1 MTARAAS
8 SPAAGADISIVRGQG
23 ASGEDTLARDVRHG
37 LAASPKVLPP
47 KHFYDARG
55 SELYE
60 RITTVAEYYP
70 ARCER
75 EILNRRA
82 PELTAGA
89 RELVELG
96 SGMASKTRALLYAM
110 AGSGA
115 LERYVPFDVDESVVV
130 ACAQELVDAYPGLT
144 VHGVVGDF
152 ESDLGL
158 IPSGQHRVLAFLGG
172 TVGNLHAEQ
181 RSLFL
186 REVAGLMGPTDA
198 LLLGTD
204 LVKDRATL
212 EAAYDDAEGVTAEFN
227 KNVLRVINRE
237 LGADFD
243 PDGFEHVS
251 RWVREDSRVEMRLR
265 ARDTVD
271 VGIPALGMTVRFAA
285 GEEMRTEI
293 SCKFTP
299 QAVATELDEAGLR
312 MEAFH
317 TDFEGLFALSRASLR

>member
-1 MTARAAS
+1 MPGA
-8 SPAAGADISIVRGQG
+8 PAADVTIVRGRG
-23 ASGEDTLARDVRHG
+23 ASGENTLADDVRHG
-37 LAASPKVLPP
+37 LTARPKTLPP

-60 RITTVAEYYP
+60 RITTVPEYYP
-70 ARCER
+70 ARSER

-130 ACAQELVDAYPGLT
+130 ACADELVDAYPGLT

-152 ESDLGL
+152 ASDLGL
-158 IPSGQHRVLAFLGG
+158 IPPGQHRVFAFLGG
-172 TVGNLHAEQ
+172 TVGNLLPHQ
-181 RSLFL
+181 RAAFL
-186 REVAGLMGPTDA
+186 GEVAGLMGPTDA

-212 EAAYDDAEGVTAEFN
+212 EAAYDDAQGVTAEFN
-227 KNVLRVINRE
+227 RNVLHVVNRE

-243 PDGFEHVS
+243 PAAFEHVS
-251 RWVREDSRVEMRLR
+251 AWVQDESRIEMRLR
-265 ARDTVD
+265 APEAISARIPSLGLVVD
-271 VGIPALGMTVRFAA
+271 FAA
-285 GEEMRTEI
+285 GEEMRTEV

-299 QAVATELDEAGLR
+299 EAVAEELDAAGLR

-317 TDFEGLFALSRASLR
+317 TDSEGLFALSRASLR

>member
-1 MTARAAS
+1 MAS
-8 SPAAGADISIVRGQG
+8 VPAAEVTIVRGEG
-23 ASGEDTLARDVRHG
+23 ASGEDTLASDVRRG
-37 LAASPKVLPP
+37 LRAAPKVLPP

-55 SELYE
+55 SEIYE

-110 AGSGA
+110 AGSGR
-115 LERYVPFDVDESVVV
+115 LERYVPFDVDESVVA
-130 ACAQELVDAYPGLT
+130 ACADELVDAYPGLV

-152 ESDLGL
+152 GSDLGL
-158 IPSGQHRVLAFLGG
+158 IPPGQHRVFAFLGG
-172 TVGNLHAEQ
+172 TVGNLHAQQ
-181 RSLFL
+181 RRVFL
-186 REVAGLMGPTDA
+186 SEVAGLMGPTDA

-204 LVKDRATL
+204 LVKDRAAL
-212 EAAYDDAEGVTAEFN
+212 EAAYDDAEGLTAQFN
-227 KNVLRVINRE
+227 KNVLHVINRE

-243 PDGFEHVS
+243 PEAFEHVS
-251 RWVREDSRVEMRLR
+251 RWVQDKSRIEMWLR
-265 ARDTVD
+265 ARDALV
-271 VGIPALGMTVRFAA
+271 VRIPALDMTVGFAA
-285 GEEMRTEI
+285 GEEMCTEI

-299 QAVATELDEAGLR
+299 EAVACELDDAGLR

-317 TDFEGLFALSRASLR
+317 TDSEGLFALSRASLR

>member
-1 MTARAAS
+1 MATEAS
-8 SPAAGADISIVRGQG
+8 EVTITRGAGAD
-23 ASGEDTLARDVRHG
+23 AADTLARDVRRG
-37 LAASPKVLPP
+37 LTMEPKQLSPKHL
-47 KHFYDARG
+47 YDPRG

-60 RITTVAEYYP
+60 QITTVAEYYP

-82 PELTAGA
+82 PELTVGA
-89 RELVELG
+89 RELVERG

-130 ACAQELVDAYPGLT
+130 ACADELTDAYPGLA

-152 ESDLGL
+152 ESDLAL
-158 IPSGQHRVLAFLGG
+158 IPLGQHRVFAFLGG
-172 TVGNLHAEQ
+172 TIGNLHAGE
-181 RSLFL
+181 RAAFL
-186 REVAGLMGPTDA
+186 ASVAELMGPTDA

-204 LVKDRATL
+204 LIKDRQTL
-212 EAAYDDAEGVTAEFN
+212 EAAYDDAEGVTAAFDL
-227 KNVLRVINRE
+227 NVLNVMNRR
-237 LGADFD
+237 LHADFD
-243 PDGFEHVS
+243 PAGFQHRSV
-251 RWVREDSRVEMRLR
+251 WVKEEARIEMRLR
-265 ARDTVD
+265 ALRD
-271 VGIPALGMTVRFAA
+271 MTVTVADLDLTVAFTA

-299 QAVATELDEAGLR
+299 RDVEVAFDDAGLR

-317 TDFEGLFALSRASLR
+317 TDSAGMFALSRAVVR

>member
-1 MTARAAS
+1 MGSPAS
-8 SPAAGADISIVRGQG
+8 SPAPDVTIVRGEG
-23 ASGEDTLARDVRHG
+23 ASGEDTLASDVRDG

-47 KHFYDARG
+47 KYFYDARG

-158 IPSGQHRVLAFLGG
+158 IPSGQHRVFAFLGG
-172 TVGNLHAEQ
+172 TVGNLGAEQ
-181 RSLFL
+181 RERFL
-186 REVAGLMGPTDA
+186 NEVAGLMGPTDA

-212 EAAYDDAEGVTAEFN
+212 EAAYDDSEGLTAQFN
-227 KNVLRVINRE
+227 KNVLHVINRE

-243 PDGFEHVS
+243 PGGFEHLS
-251 RWVREDSRVEMRLR
+251 RWVEGESRIEMRLR
-265 ARDTVD
+265 ARDAVS
-271 VGIPALGMTVRFAA
+271 VRIPGLDMTARFDS

-299 QAVATELDEAGLR
+299 EAVASELDAAGLR

-317 TDFEGLFALSRASLR
+317 TDSDGLFALSRASLR

>member
-1 MTARAAS
+1 MATEAPNVTIS
-8 SPAAGADISIVRGQG
+8 HGAGAD
-23 ASGEDTLARDVRHG
+23 AADTIARDVARG
-37 LAASPKVLPP
+37 LALEPRQLSPKHL
-47 KHFYDARG
+47 YDPRG

-60 RITTVAEYYP
+60 QITTVAEYYP

-82 PELTAGA
+82 PELTTGA

-115 LERYVPFDVDESVVV
+115 LERYVPFDVDESVVL
-130 ACAQELVDAYPGLT
+130 ACAEELTDAYPGLA

-152 ESDLGL
+152 ESDLAL
-158 IPSGQHRVLAFLGG
+158 IPQGQHRVFAFLGG
-172 TVGNLHAEQ
+172 TIGNLHAVQ
-181 RSLFL
+181 RATFL
-186 REVAGLMGPTDA
+186 AAVADLMGPTDA

-204 LVKDRATL
+204 LIKDRATL
-212 EAAYDDAEGVTAEFN
+212 EAAYDDAEGVTAAFN
-227 KNVLRVINRE
+227 LNVLDVINRR

-243 PDGFEHVS
+243 PAGFQHRSV
-251 RWVREDSRVEMRLR
+251 WVEDQARIEMRLR
-265 ARDTVD
+265 ALRHMIVTVADLDMTVD
-271 VGIPALGMTVRFAA
+271 FAE

-299 QAVATELDEAGLR
+299 RDVEVAFAEAGLR

-317 TDFEGLFALSRASLR
+317 TDSAGMFALSRAVVR

>member
-1 MTARAAS
+1 MPAEAANVTIS
-8 SPAAGADISIVRGQG
+8 RGEGANAA
-23 ASGEDTLARDVRHG
+23 DTLARDVRHG
-37 LAASPKVLPP
+37 LTASPKQLSP
-47 KHFYDARG
+47 KHLYDPRG

-60 RITTVAEYYP
+60 QITTVAEYYP

-115 LERYVPFDVDESVVV
+115 LERYVPFDVDESVVL
-130 ACAQELVDAYPGLT
+130 ACADELTDAYPGLA

-158 IPSGQHRVLAFLGG
+158 IPLGQHRVFAFLGG
-172 TVGNLHAEQ
+172 TIGNLHAPE
-181 RSLFL
+181 RAAFLASLA
-186 REVAGLMGPTDA
+186 ELMGPTDA

-204 LVKDRATL
+204 LIKDRATL
-212 EAAYDDAEGVTAEFN
+212 EAAYDDVEGVTAAFDL
-227 KNVLRVINRE
+227 NVLDVMNRR
-237 LGADFD
+237 LHANFD
-243 PDGFEHVS
+243 RSGFEHRSVWVQEES
-251 RWVREDSRVEMRLR
+251 RIEMRLR
-265 ARDTVD
+265 AVRAMTVD
-271 VGIPALGMTVRFAA
+271 VTDLDLVVEFEA

-293 SCKFTP
+293 SCKFAP
-299 QAVATELDEAGLR
+299 RDVEVAFEEAGLR

-317 TDFEGLFALSRASLR
+317 TDSAEMFALSRAVVR

>member
-1 MTARAAS
+1 MAS
-8 SPAAGADISIVRGQG
+8 QPVSPDVTIVRGAG
-23 ASGEDTLARDVRHG
+23 ASGEDTLADDVRGG
-37 LAASPKVLPP
+37 LSAVPKVLPP

-96 SGMASKTRALLYAM
+96 SGMASKTRALLYAI

-115 LERYVPFDVDESVVV
+115 LERYVPFDVDQSVVQ
-130 ACAQELVDAYPGLT
+130 ACAAELVDAYPGLA

-152 ESDLGL
+152 ESDLEL
-158 IPSGQHRVLAFLGG
+158 IPAGQHRVFAFLGG
-172 TVGNLHAEQ
+172 TVGNLHADQ
-181 RSLFL
+181 RHSFL
-186 REVAGLMGPTDA
+186 SAVAGLMGPTDA

-212 EAAYDDAEGVTAEFN
+212 EAAYDDAEGLTASFN
-227 KNVLRVINRE
+227 RNVLHVINRE
-237 LGADFD
+237 LDADFD
-243 PDGFEHVS
+243 PDRFEHVS
-251 RWVREDSRVEMRLR
+251 RWREEESRIEMLLR
-265 ARDTVD
+265 APDAMD
-271 VGIPALGMTVRFAA
+271 VAIPALGMTARFAA
-285 GEEMRTEI
+285 GEELRTEI

-299 QAVATELDEAGLR
+299 EAVADELEAAGLR

-317 TDFEGLFALSRASLR
+317 TDSQGLFALSRASLR